1 LFSCGGNKKES
12 QSNLLSST
20 DDSKQFALTL
30 YGDEVKVLA
39 KGDLLA
45 NGKLSAIAGIV
56 RKQTENSFWIQK
68 GSFIQKENDG
78 WKIILKME
86 ERLTSQSGELVNQ
99 VDAKNGYIISFD
111 TTSKPVSINIVI
123 ANEYGKGSS
132 DEAVLKWDNRK
143 NEFVFLEPYEEV
155 PQ

>member
-111 TTSKPVSINIVI
+111 TASKPVSINIVI